1 MLKTPDARD
10 LNSSSFIR
18 NNEVKSPNYQV
29 SQATR
34 PSTVNFDGQN
44 TRKNGINSMLNTTQ
58 NIKSID

>member
-1 MLKTPDARD
+1 MFKTPDARD
-10 LNSSSFIR
+10 FNSNSFIK
-18 NNEVKSPNYQV
+18 NNEIKSPIYQG

-44 TRKNGINSMLNTTQ
+44 IRKNGINSMLNTTQ